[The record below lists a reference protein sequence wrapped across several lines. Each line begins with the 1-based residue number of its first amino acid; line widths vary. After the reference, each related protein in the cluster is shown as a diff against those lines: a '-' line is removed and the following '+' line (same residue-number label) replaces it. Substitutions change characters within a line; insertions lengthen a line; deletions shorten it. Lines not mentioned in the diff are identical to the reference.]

1 MTELKIT
8 EIESWLKEYDR
19 RDNMHSPKAVNDP
32 KFIELKEKLRSGA
45 IKLGES
51 MHCVVGIDILAGS

>member
-1 MTELKIT
+1 MCNVELNDMQALLST
-8 EIESWLKEYDR
+8 GAHL
-19 RDNMHSPKAVNDP
+19 RDALFDGKNL